1 MPTYTCSCGAK
12 YRFADTSAG
21 KRSRCKH
28 CGAIF
33 TLPKTEVDPDLPIAL
48 AGENGSPDDDQGVLS
63 VSGEPTAASEAV
75 YDPLRNPAHMLV
87 VQDDSANDRTYLGD
101 IAKAFIFFGKPADLV
116 TLFFILLVMYFIR
129 AAWMGSLYGPIIAFI
144 GTCWYCAYRFELI
157 TDAAS
162 GETNLADLSNSM
174 DIRSEFLPPLSNWI
188 SSWLVAM
195 APAILYVAFRIWQGT
210 FSIAPGATTGEG
222 LVALVR
228 MAEGSHDFPL
238 FLLLLAG
245 AFVWP
250 MIVLCVA
257 LGGFACVFAVE
268 PFVRTLFQTLPGY
281 ALTVLLVFSS
291 DVVRTLLPNLGSAAE
306 WFDTPIRVYFDIVSM
321 RAIGLYYYHF
331 KRDFAYAW
339 E

>member
-12 YRFADTSAG
+12 YRFADASAG

-33 TLPKTEVDPDLPIAL
+33 TLPTSADDLDRAIPL
-48 AGENGSPDDDQGVLS
+48 
-63 VSGEPTAASEAV
+63 SGEHDAADEDHGAIAVSQEPSHASEIV
-75 YDPLRNPAHMLV
+75 FDPQRNRAHMLV
-87 VQDDSANDRTYLGD
+87 VQDDFSNERTYLGD
-101 IAKAFIFFGKPADLV
+101 IARAFIFFGKPADLV
-116 TLFFILLVMYFIR
+116 TFAFILLVMFFAQAMRMGGCYGLVIVFIV
-129 AAWMGSLYGPIIAFI
+129 
-144 GTCWYCAYRFELI
+144 TCWYCAYRFEI
-157 TDAAS
+157 IADAAS

-174 DIRSEFLPPLSNWI
+174 DVRSEFIPPLLNWI
-188 SSWLVAM
+188 TSWLVAM

-210 FSIAPGATTGEG
+210 FSLAPGSTTGEG

-228 MAEGSHDFPL
+228 MAERGRDFPL

-250 MIVLCVA
+250 LIVLCVA

-268 PFVRTLFQTLPGY
+268 PFARTLFQTLPGY
-281 ALTVLLVFSS
+281 ALTVLIVFSS
-291 DVVRTLLPNLGSAAE
+291 DVVRTLLPNIGSAAE